1 MKLIGV
7 IKQTTRVRET
17 IGLFYCPHCGAEVER
32 TIRNGE
38 RTKSCGCLQRRGGNV
53 ELDERHYLGQR
64 CKHGHEY
71 QDTGKTLRFKATRGC
86 VICSRQHNR
95 ENSHKFKSA
104 YIKHDRVDA
113 ALNCSRYQFCLN
125 RIKTDKFF
133 KMDCAKCGDFEYKK
147 DCYQAEIQDAAYG
160 GDSFEKHICYNSAT
174 MR

>member
-71 QDTGKTLRFKATRGC
+71 KDTGKTLRFHATKGC

-95 ENSHKFKSA
+95 ENAHKYKSS
-104 YIKHDRVDA
+104 YIKHDRGDY
-113 ALNCSRYQFCLN
+113 ALHCPKYQKCLE
-125 RIKTDKFF
+125 RIKTDPTF
-133 KMDCAKCGDFEYKK
+133 KMNCPCEDFERKEN
-147 DCYQAEIQDAAYG
+147 CYQDEIQDIPYG
-160 GDSFEKHICYNSAT
+160 GDTFGEHDYNVGI
-174 MR
+174 RLR